1 MKKFKFR
8 LEKILQLKAHKEKE
22 CQKRLAL
29 AARKVVQQEDAL
41 IHLRNDRVDV
51 QGEQRAVLRGRVDA
65 SLLSMFSRY
74 YLKLKKDELTG
85 LQLLKAYQTDEAG
98 KRGELVEAG
107 KARKIYEK
115 LKERLFEAYLRD
127 LDLNG
132 VKEQDEIAS
141 QMLIHKRNS
150 RSSREFLDDRS

>member
-22 CQKRLAL
+22 CQKRLAV
-29 AARKVVQQEDAL
+29 ATQKVVKQEGAL
-41 IHLRNDRVDV
+41 THLRKDRVMV
-51 QGEQRAVLRGRVDA
+51 QGDQRAVLRGRINA

-85 LQLLKAYQTDEAG
+85 LQMLKAYQGEEAG

-127 LDLNG
+127 LNLATL
-132 VKEQDEIAS
+132 KEQDEVAS
-141 QMLIHKRNS
+141 QMLTYKKNS
-150 RSSREFLDDRS
+150 RLSREFLDDRY